1 MEKIE
6 LEATF
11 YYLLEFQRKAVEE
24 TPEFLFV
31 PFSDGSIIGQGTGG
45 KDASSCACGEIYIKI
60 KVRYFRGW

>member
-11 YYLLEFQRKAVEE
+11 YYLHEFQRKAIEE

-31 PFSDGSIIGQGTGG
+31 HFSDGSINGRGTGG
-45 KDASSCACGEIYIKI
+45 KDASSFAHREIYIKI
-60 KVRYFRGW
+60 KIRYFRGW

>member
-1 MEKIE
+1 M
-6 LEATF
+6 
-11 YYLLEFQRKAVEE
+11 EE